1 MNNYFVILAAGKSKR
16 FSKNLL
22 KQFYKYKNKEI
33 IDHSVEKALKSKL
46 FKKII
51 IVSNNARYLK
61 KKKYPKLVSIIKG
74 GKERSDSSL
83 NALKFIK
90 KYKPKKVF
98 IHDAARPNF
107 SLKLLKNISKN
118 LKKNKAVVPIVNS
131 RDSIKYKVKNEV
143 FNLNRKNSLLTQ
155 TPQAFDFKE
164 LYKLA
169 IREKSKIN
177 DEATLFSSQNY
188 RIKFI
193 PGENSNNKIT
203 YLDDIK
209 LSKTFHGLGFDI
221 HRLVKNK
228 KLFLGGAKIPFHSGL
243 KGHSDGDV
251 ILHAT
256 LNKTN
261 PAPIHR
267 QKFNAVVDV
276 SSSTLQL
283 LHRKFSILFGDWRIQ
298 FFVCFNQM
306 IHNQLFSKTIE
317 SWIFYNHLNMIWSMT
332 LNDLSL
338 SSFWIHPSFVA
349 RNVDFVDGTFFFWLT
364 KFSFFGAAI
373 RPLDHT
379 TRCQS
384 CCQSSTNHFHC
395 LFVINIF

>member
-16 FSKNLL
+16 FGKNFL

-33 IDHSVEKALKSKL
+33 IDHSVEKSLKSEL

-61 KKKYPKLVSIIKG
+61 KKKYSKLVTIIKG

-90 KYKPKKVF
+90 KYKPKNVY

-107 SLKLLKNISKN
+107 SLRLLKNISKN

-131 RDSIKYKVKNEV
+131 KDSIKYKVKNKV

-155 TPQAFDFKE
+155 TPQAFNFKE

-169 IREKSKIN
+169 IKEKSKIN
-177 DEATLFSSQNY
+177 DEATLFLNQNY
-188 RIKFI
+188 KIRFI

-209 LSKTFHGLGFDI
+209 TSQTFHGLGFDI

-251 ILHAT
+251 ILHAIT
-256 LNKTN
+256 DAILGALRRKDIGTYFPNTKKYKNIRSPKMLKPVVENLYKSNFSINNLDINLICEQPKVSRYRNKIINSISKLTNLNKDLINLKGKTVEKLGLIGKEK
-261 PAPIHR
+261 AI
-267 QKFNAVVDV
+267 ACEVII
-276 SSSTLQL
+276 
-283 LHRKFSILFGDWRIQ
+283 SI
-298 FFVCFNQM
+298 
-306 IHNQLFSKTIE
+306 
-317 SWIFYNHLNMIWSMT
+317 
-332 LNDLSL
+332 
-338 SSFWIHPSFVA
+338 
-349 RNVDFVDGTFFFWLT
+349 T
-364 KFSFFGAAI
+364 KY
-373 RPLDHT
+373 D
-379 TRCQS
+379 
-384 CCQSSTNHFHC
+384 
-395 LFVINIF
+395 